1 MPSVRLC
8 FLEYLALPNRVGN
21 ELGLP
26 MFDWIDDRIWQN
38 LPYTINLSKMSVLR
52 SIKTLKELLIGDSTD
67 SEKDQNILR
76 REIPHLK
83 KFDHSSVGY
92 SNSFEVAVPN
102 TEDFKFCPNCNKYDK
117 NRDITKLHLEG
128 WCMHHPSA
136 LGGAI
141 CKLHHPNFFFLK
153 ITLP

>member
-1 MPSVRLC
+1 
-8 FLEYLALPNRVGN
+8 
-21 ELGLP
+21 

-92 SNSFEVAVPN
+92 
-102 TEDFKFCPNCNKYDK
+102 
-117 NRDITKLHLEG
+117 LLE
-128 WCMHHPSA
+128 
-136 LGGAI
+136 
-141 CKLHHPNFFFLK
+141 
-153 ITLP
+153 